1 MRSVLIKFNLFTS
14 KSFGVVPTFLGA
26 CSLLVTLVYHV
37 PFDNFRLLLNCYRI
51 DMKQNTIETFPQYDK
66 KKAHIYKKLLNVSY
80 N

>member
-66 KKAHIYKKLLNVSY
+66 KKHIFIKND
-80 N
+80 

>member
-26 CSLLVTLVYHV
+26 CSLLVTLVYHD

-51 DMKQNTIETFPQYDK
+51 DMKKNTIETFPQYDE
-66 KKAHIYKKLLNVSY
+66 KKAHIYKK
-80 N
+80 

>member
-66 KKAHIYKKLLNVSY
+66 KSTYL
-80 N
+80 

>member
-37 PFDNFRLLLNCYRI
+37 PFDIFRLLLNCYRI
-51 DMKQNTIETFPQYDK
+51 DMKQNTIETFSQYDE
-66 KKAHIYKKLLNVSY
+66 KKAHIYKK
-80 N
+80 

>member
-14 KSFGVVPTFLGA
+14 KSFGVVVPTFLGA

-66 KKAHIYKKLLNVSY
+66 KKAHIYKK
-80 N
+80 